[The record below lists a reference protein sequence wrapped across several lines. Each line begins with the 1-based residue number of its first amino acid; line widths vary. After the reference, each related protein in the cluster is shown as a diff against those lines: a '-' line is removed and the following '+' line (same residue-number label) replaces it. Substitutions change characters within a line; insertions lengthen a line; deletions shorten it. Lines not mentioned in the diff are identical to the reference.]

1 MHRHSEKSS
10 RSCQEASPDGWNTP
24 TGITWYI
31 PPAWPT
37 LAGSRQCMRDD
48 ARPVAAS
55 NRRVSVVMARLGG
68 RRGRAVGVA
77 ARGVGVLGRALP
89 AGVQAVKEAAAG
101 KREPG
106 LGEVGLGQPVG

>member
-37 LAGSRQCMRDD
+37 LAGSRQCSRND

-55 NRRVSVVMARLGG
+55 NRSVSVVMARLAG
-68 RRGRAVGVA
+68 RRLRSHGSAIRASGPAGRCPSRAASRVA
-77 ARGVGVLGRALP
+77 AYSC
-89 AGVQAVKEAAAG
+89 AAAS
-101 KREPG
+101 
-106 LGEVGLGQPVG
+106 PVSTPSK

>member
-10 RSCQEASPDGWNTP
+10 RSCHEASPDGWNTP

-37 LAGSRQCMRDD
+37 LAGSRQCIRND

-55 NRRVSVVMARLGG
+55 NRSVSVVMARLAG
-68 RRGRAVGVA
+68 RRVRSHGSAIRARVSAGGWPSRVA
-77 ARGVGVLGRALP
+77 AYSC
-89 AGVQAVKEAAAG
+89 AAAS
-101 KREPG
+101 
-106 LGEVGLGQPVG
+106 PVSTPSK

>member
-37 LAGSRQCMRDD
+37 LAGSRQCSRND

-55 NRRVSVVMARLGG
+55 NRSVSVLMARLAG
-68 RRGRAVGVA
+68 RRLRSHGSAIR
-77 ARGVGVLGRALP
+77 ARGRPGGALP
-89 AGVQAVKEAAAG
+89 APSRVAAYSCAAAS
-101 KREPG
+101 
-106 LGEVGLGQPVG
+106 PVSTPSK

>member
-1 MHRHSEKSS
+1 MQRHSEKSS

-37 LAGSRQCMRDD
+37 LAGSRQCSRNE

-55 NRRVSVVMARLGG
+55 NRSVSVVMARLAG
-68 RRGRAVGVA
+68 RRLRSHGSAIR
-77 ARGVGVLGRALP
+77 ARGLAGRCP
-89 AGVQAVKEAAAG
+89 PSSRAAAYSCAAAS
-101 KREPG
+101 
-106 LGEVGLGQPVG
+106 PVSTPSK

>member
-37 LAGSRQCMRDD
+37 LAGSRQCMRND

-55 NRRVSVVMARLGG
+55 NRSVSVVMARLAG
-68 RRGRAVGVA
+68 RRVRSHGSAIR
-77 ARGVGVLGRALP
+77 ARGS
-89 AGVQAVKEAAAG
+89 AGG
-101 KREPG
+101 
-106 LGEVGLGQPVG
+106 

>member
-37 LAGSRQCMRDD
+37 LAGSRQCMRND

-55 NRRVSVVMARLGG
+55 NRSVSVEMARLAG
-68 RRGRAVGVA
+68 RRVRSHGSAIRVRASAGRWPS
-77 ARGVGVLGRALP
+77 R
-89 AGVQAVKEAAAG
+89 EAAYSCAAAS
-101 KREPG
+101 
-106 LGEVGLGQPVG
+106 PVSTPSK